1 MFGFGLSE
9 LSVYYTAL
17 GSLDLQEPAAGR
29 KESIRGNYAGS
40 IGIDNY
46 LKDLF
51 LAREMCKPKKERDL
65 GNLPIAEELRGTR
78 GAL

>member
-9 LSVYYTAL
+9 VSVYCMAL
-17 GSLDLQEPAAGR
+17 ESLDLQEPEAGR

-40 IGIDNY
+40 IGINNY

-51 LAREMCKPKKERDL
+51 LAQEKCKPKEERGL
-65 GNLPIAEELRGTR
+65 GNLPITEELRGTG